1 MEKKPKKWTSKR
13 LIEKKDELGI
23 VTNPPP
29 VVEEKKSE
37 DTNKSSNKE
46 KSEYS
51 NKTYNKEKKVQKIS
65 KPTDNKK
72 NSKGKNNRKN
82 EDRMKHVIK
91 ISNLPTDIEVKELYN
106 LITPWGDIGNINI
119 KLYTDVTCS
128 YIDFFNLDEA
138 KYFVEALNSTPFG
151 NMILRVELMNF
162 DKKS

>member
-1 MEKKPKKWTSKR
+1 MDKKPKKWTSKR
-13 LIEKKDELGI
+13 LNDKKDELGI

-29 VVEEKKSE
+29 IIEEKKE
-37 DTNKSSNKE
+37 YTKKFPDKE
-46 KSEYS
+46 KTEYTKKS
-51 NKTYNKEKKVQKIS
+51 FDKEKKVQKFS

-72 NSKGKNNRKN
+72 NSRNRNNRRN
-82 EDRMKHVIK
+82 EDRIKHVIK

-138 KYFVEALNSTPFG
+138 NYFVEALNSTPFG